1 MRKIILIASV
11 SVDGYFEGLNR
22 DISWHLVDEELHQHF
37 NDMSREMGAFIDGR
51 VTYELM
57 ADYWPTADQDPH
69 STAVEAEFA
78 GIWRDIPKIVF
89 SRTLTEAG
97 WNTTVMHDVVPEEIA
112 ELKAQPGGDIAL
124 SGANLTATFL
134 RLGLVDEYRIYVHP
148 VVLGQGNG
156 RPLFE
161 SPDIRMNLK
170 LAGTHAFG
178 NGVVLLHYES
188 VSPGRGSRG
197 P

>member
-1 MRKIILIASV
+1 MRKIILMMSV
-11 SVDGYFEGLNR
+11 SLDGFFETADR
-22 DISWHLVDEELHQHF
+22 DISWHLVDDELLRHLNEQF
-37 NDMSREMGAFIDGR
+37 RTMGAFMFGR
-51 VTYELM
+51 VTHDLM
-57 ADYWPTADQDPH
+57 AKYWPTADQDPDL
-69 STAVEAEFA
+69 SAEMVEFA
-78 GIWRDIPKIVF
+78 GIWREMPKFVF
-89 SRTLTEAG
+89 SRTLTQAN
-97 WNTTVMHDVVPEEIA
+97 WNTTVIHDVVPEQIA